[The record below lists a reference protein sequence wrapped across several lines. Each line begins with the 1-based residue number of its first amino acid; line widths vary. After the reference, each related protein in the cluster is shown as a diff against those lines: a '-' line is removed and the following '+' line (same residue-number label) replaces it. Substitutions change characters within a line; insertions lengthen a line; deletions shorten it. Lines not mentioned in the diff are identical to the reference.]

1 MGASYHR
8 GVVSPEEITRHHE
21 WEPPDG
27 ESIWVDGGQRPGP
40 IEVVPYDPAWPTMF
54 ESVADRIR
62 AALGDRVLDLD
73 HVGSTSVPG
82 LAAKPVIDIDLT
94 VAESADETAYIP
106 ALEAAGF
113 RLVIRERGW
122 HEHRLLTI
130 EGPATNLH
138 VFSPDCPEV
147 IRHRLFRDWLRE
159 HPDDLDRY
167 RDAKLAAA
175 TATNA
180 ADEQIMDYNE
190 RKQPV
195 LRAIYERMFKANG
208 LL

>member
-1 MGASYHR
+1 
-8 GVVSPEEITRHHE
+8 
-21 WEPPDG
+21 
-27 ESIWVDGGQRPGP
+27 
-40 IEVVPYDPAWPTMF
+40 
-54 ESVADRIR
+54 
-62 AALGDRVLDLD
+62 VLDLD

-94 VAESADETAYIP
+94 VAESADETAYVP

-138 VFSPDCPEV
+138 VFSPECPEV